1 MNNDGGLVQID
12 NNATLTLIDG
22 AQIINNS
29 DTLATLTIGM
39 DGVLD
44 VEGGNDNDGLGTY
57 LADLA
62 VTNNNGYIEVGKS
75 TSNASLT
82 LLESHLD
89 HWRHVDNRSARP
101 RSMLSATFTATR
113 RSITSS
119 SIIPARFR
127 SMKVRP

>member
-44 VEGGNDNDGLGTY
+44 VEGGNGQRRLG
-57 LADLA
+57 
-62 VTNNNGYIEVGKS
+62 
-75 TSNASLT
+75 
-82 LLESHLD
+82 HL
-89 HWRHVDNRSARP
+89 S
-101 RSMLSATFTATR
+101 R
-113 RSITSS
+113 RFSCHQ
-119 SIIPARFR
+119 
-127 SMKVRP
+127 